1 MHHNGSH
8 SQQPIAVL
16 DIGTSKVACM
26 IAHPDEHSGMR
37 IIGMGHQLSSG
48 IKSGIIT
55 DIHEAETSIVAAVHA
70 AEQMAGVTI
79 EDVVVSVNGTPLKSR
94 NVAVEMDIVSGGV
107 ADRDI
112 IDILAEGTEAMQGD
126 DYDVVHCFPSYY
138 SLDDNRT
145 IRDPRGMIGDKLS
158 AELQIITAKHA
169 YLRNL
174 SQCIARAHLNVQ
186 EFVAASHASALCVC
200 APDELDL
207 GVTVIDMGGGV
218 TTLSVFVGGRN
229 IYSDAIG
236 IGGSHVTS
244 DIAQGLSTSLS
255 HAERLKT
262 LYGSAVTSVKDA
274 EMMIDVPQ
282 LGEYEDD
289 DEPTTM
295 PRAML
300 VGVIRPRMEEIFELL
315 RNRLASSGVG
325 KAAGRRCV
333 ITGGASQLIGA
344 GELAA
349 KMLAKQVRKGKPM
362 PYPGIAE
369 AVSGPAFSSVVGL
382 LHYVQKRP
390 WEDRLLEQ
398 AASHTSFYPKKL
410 VQWARQLFKAA

>member
-1 MHHNGSH
+1 MRSSATH
-8 SQQPIAVL
+8 SQAPIAVL

-26 IAHPDEHSGMR
+26 IAQPDEHSGMR

-48 IKSGIIT
+48 IKSGVIT

-79 EDVVVSVNGTPLKSR
+79 EDVVVTINGTPLKSR
-94 NVAVEMDIVSGGV
+94 NVAVEMDILSGGV
-107 ADRDI
+107 GDNDI
-112 IDILAEGTEAMQGD
+112 ADILAEGTDAMFSEESE
-126 DYDVVHCFPSYY
+126 VIHCFPSCY
-138 SLDDNRT
+138 SLDDNKA
-145 IRDPRGMIGDKLS
+145 IRDPRGMLGDKLS
-158 AELQIITAKHA
+158 AELQIITARRA

-174 SQCIARAHLNVQ
+174 SQCIARAHLNVK
-186 EFVAASHASALCVC
+186 EYVVASHASALSVC

-218 TTLSVFVGGRN
+218 TTLSVFAGGRN

-236 IGGSHVTS
+236 IGGHHVTS
-244 DIAQGLSTSLS
+244 DIAQGLSTSIQ

-262 LYGSAVTSVKDA
+262 LYGSAITSVKDA

-282 LGEYEDD
+282 LGEYEEE

-315 RNRLASSGVG
+315 RHRLAASGVG

-349 KMLAKQVRKGKPM
+349 KMLNKQVRKGKPM

-369 AVSGPAFSSVVGL
+369 AVSGPAFASIVGL
-382 LHYVQKRP
+382 LHYMQKRP
-390 WEDRLLEQ
+390 WEERLLEQ
-398 AASHTSFYPKKL
+398 VEAQQGFYPKKL
-410 VQWARQLFKAA
+410 VQWARQFF

>member
-1 MHHNGSH
+1 MRSSGTH
-8 SQQPIAVL
+8 SQQPLAVL

-26 IAHPDEHSGMR
+26 IAQADEYSGMR

-48 IKSGIIT
+48 IKSGVIT
-55 DIHEAETSIVAAVHA
+55 DIREAETSIVAAVHA
-70 AEQMAGVTI
+70 AEQMAGLTI
-79 EDVVVSVNGTPLKSR
+79 EDVVVSVNGTPLRSR
-94 NVAVEMDIVSGGV
+94 NVAVEMDILSGGV
-107 ADRDI
+107 GDSDI
-112 IDILAEGTEAMQGD
+112 ADILAEGTEAMHTED
-126 DYDVVHCFPSYY
+126 CDVIHCFPSFY
-138 SLDDNRT
+138 SLDENRN
-145 IRDPRGMIGDKLS
+145 IRDPRGMLGDKLS

-174 SQCIARAHLNVQ
+174 SQCIARAHLNVK
-186 EFVAASHASALCVC
+186 EFVSAAHASALSVC

-207 GVTVIDMGGGV
+207 GVTVIDIGGGV

-236 IGGSHVTS
+236 IGGHHVTS
-244 DIAQGLSTSLS
+244 DIAQGLSTSLA

-262 LYGSAVTSVKDA
+262 LYGSAITSVKDA

-315 RNRLASSGVG
+315 RHRLASSGVG
-325 KAAGRRCV
+325 NAAGRRCV

-344 GELAA
+344 SDLAA
-349 KMLAKQVRKGKPM
+349 KMLNKQVRKGRPM
-362 PYPGIAE
+362 PYPGIAD
-369 AVSGPAFSSVVGL
+369 AVSGPAFAGVVGL
-382 LHYVQKRP
+382 LHYMQKRP

-398 AASHTSFYPKKL
+398 VEAQHGFYPKKL
-410 VQWARQLFKAA
+410 VAWARQFF

>member
-1 MHHNGSH
+1 MRHNGTH

-16 DIGTSKVACM
+16 DIGTSKIACM
-26 IAHPDEHSGMR
+26 IAEPNEYSGMR
-37 IIGMGHQLSSG
+37 IIGMGHQLASG
-48 IKSGIIT
+48 IKSGVIT
-55 DIHEAETSIVAAVHA
+55 DIQEAETSIVAAVHA

-79 EDVVVSVNGTPLKSR
+79 EDVVVSINGTPLRSR
-94 NVAVEMDIVSGGV
+94 NVAVEMDILSGGV
-107 ADRDI
+107 GDRDI
-112 IDILAEGTEAMQGD
+112 ADILAEGTEAMQSD
-126 DYDVVHCFPSYY
+126 DSDVVHCFPSFY
-138 SLDDNRT
+138 SLDDNKT
-145 IRDPRGMIGDKLS
+145 IRDPRGMVGDKLS

-174 SQCIARAHLNVQ
+174 SQCIARAHLNVK
-186 EFVAASHASALCVC
+186 EYVAASHASALSVC

-282 LGEYEDD
+282 LGEYEEE

-325 KAAGRRCV
+325 NAAGRRCV
-333 ITGGASQLIGA
+333 ITGGASQLIGS

-349 KMLAKQVRKGKPM
+349 RMLSKQVRKGKPM
-362 PYPGIAE
+362 PYPGIAD
-369 AVSGPAFSSVVGL
+369 AVSGPAFASVVGL

-390 WEDRLLEQ
+390 WEDKLLEQ
-398 AASHTSFYPKKL
+398 VEAQSSFYPKKL
-410 VQWARQLFKAA
+410 VQWARQFF